1 MGAMNYTRML
11 EQLQT
16 AVPSLSALYV
26 SGSQATG
33 DAGPDSD
40 LDLAVLA
47 DEALGPEK
55 LWAAEQRAGRHGA
68 LPCGFAGLACLVYRD
83 AIPHHHH
90 RAAPVGQRQPGCLV
104 REFYPEPENCPG

>member
-1 MGAMNYTRML
+1 MNYTRML

-26 SGSQATG
+26 FGAQATG

-68 LPCGFAGLACLVYRD
+68 LPC
-83 AIPHHHH
+83 
-90 RAAPVGQRQPGCLV
+90 
-104 REFYPEPENCPG
+104 